1 MSGKKTFT
9 WGERQQE
16 SFRKLKEAFTTTP
29 MLVQPDH
36 DKQFV
41 LETDASNFAM
51 GAVLSQLEDDEIL
64 HPIGYWSNTY
74 QDAKN
79 NYPVM
84 EKELLAIVKALSN
97 WRHHLEGAKHKI

>member
-16 SFRKLKEAFTTTP
+16 SFRKLKEAFTTAP

-41 LETDASNFAM
+41 LKTDASNFAM
-51 GAVLSQLEDDEIL
+51 GAVLSQLEEDKIM

-74 QDAKN
+74 
-79 NYPVM
+79 
-84 EKELLAIVKALSN
+84 
-97 WRHHLEGAKHKI
+97 